1 VQTSIYN
8 TASLAYLDSLNQGA
22 NNPDLAK
29 SSLAKNSLNP
39 KSSLSFKR
47 ALIREDD
54 FDDLLIFNKD
64 INEKS
69 VFEENINIINNSQ
82 PIKGPIINNS
92 LINNEPNKVEKIEIK
107 DLIEPKIYKEAIN
120 SLNKDK
126 WLESMQLEL
135 DTLNNN
141 NTWELV
147 PRPSNIKVLKSRWVY
162 KIKDIS
168 TLNPVF
174 KSRFVAKGF
183 EQLYGLN
190 YIETYA
196 SATKQIAWK
205 LVFALAML
213 YNLIIFKAD
222 MISAFTQGEIDALLY
237 LEQPEGFIDEKYPN
251 HVLKLKKAL
260 YGLKQSARI
269 WFYTLKPKLL
279 DLGFRV
285 LNSEACLFINDI
297 TKIIICLYVD
307 DLAILA
313 PSEEIF
319 NNFIKSISKDFKI
332 KNLGI
337 IKDYLGI
344 DVNYNKDFIKLSQAT
359 YINKVLKKYNLQDSK
374 IKATPMDPYIKL
386 EPNRAQASKEDIKL
400 FQMLIGSLLYIMLG
414 TRADIAFAVIKL
426 ARFASNPS
434 NIHFTATKRVYKYL
448 KGTLNYGITYSKRG
462 SRFISGYCDADYAGD
477 IPSAKSTSGY
487 IILLAGG
494 IIS

>member
-8 TASLAYLDSLNQGA
+8 TASLAYLNSLNQGA

-174 KSRFVAKGF
+174 KSRFVANGF

-196 SATKQIAWK
+196 SVIKQIAWK

-237 LEQPEGFIDEKYPN
+237 LE
-251 HVLKLKKAL
+251 
-260 YGLKQSARI
+260 
-269 WFYTLKPKLL
+269 
-279 DLGFRV
+279 
-285 LNSEACLFINDI
+285 
-297 TKIIICLYVD
+297 
-307 DLAILA
+307 
-313 PSEEIF
+313 
-319 NNFIKSISKDFKI
+319 
-332 KNLGI
+332 
-337 IKDYLGI
+337 
-344 DVNYNKDFIKLSQAT
+344 
-359 YINKVLKKYNLQDSK
+359 
-374 IKATPMDPYIKL
+374 
-386 EPNRAQASKEDIKL
+386 
-400 FQMLIGSLLYIMLG
+400 
-414 TRADIAFAVIKL
+414 
-426 ARFASNPS
+426 
-434 NIHFTATKRVYKYL
+434 
-448 KGTLNYGITYSKRG
+448 
-462 SRFISGYCDADYAGD
+462 
-477 IPSAKSTSGY
+477 
-487 IILLAGG
+487 
-494 IIS
+494 